1 MPQRRS
7 APSRPTNSQSIT
19 RTVARACQVIALLA
33 AGSTMAQESGTA
45 GSPAKANGAIAKTV
59 KAFDVDHDRAIDASE
74 LESLNRELAAA
85 PSGPLSAL
93 DRNADGKVDP
103 SEVALLKLW
112 SRGQKFP
119 RQFDTNHNMKIEGEE
134 TTALRRAFDL
144 ETKGPLRALD
154 QNQDSKL
161 DDGEIADFNDRLA
174 RRAAQQQQQKSQ
186 VSRQKNGSSA
196 GTTSATARQAAE
208 NDVGTGT
215 ATLIWTAPSKNN
227 DGTPLRNL
235 TGYVISYGRTP
246 GALTH
251 RIVVNDPRAKEHVVQ
266 KLGPGEWY
274 FSIATL
280 TADGRESSPTR
291 TVKKI
296 VE

>member
-1 MPQRRS
+1 MPQPRS
-7 APSRPTNSQSIT
+7 AASRSTDFGSVIQTLAS
-19 RTVARACQVIALLA
+19 ACRVIVLLA
-33 AGSTMAQESGTA
+33 AGSAIAEEPGTA
-45 GSPAKANGAIAKTV
+45 GSPAKANGAIVKTV
-59 KAFDVDHDRAIDASE
+59 KTFDVDHDRKLDASE

-93 DRNADGKVDP
+93 DRNGDGKVDS
-103 SEVALLKLW
+103 SEVAALKLW
-112 SRGQKFP
+112 SPGQKFP
-119 RQFDTNHNMKIEGEE
+119 RQFDTNHDMKIEGEE
-134 TTALRRAFDL
+134 STALRRAFDL

-227 DGTPLRNL
+227 DGTPLKNL
-235 TGYVISYGRTP
+235 TGYVIRYGRTP

-251 RIVVNDPRAKEHVVQ
+251 RIVVNDPRAKEHVVE
-266 KLGPGEWY
+266 KLGPGDWY
-274 FSIATL
+274 FSVATL
-280 TADGRESSPTR
+280 TADGRESAPTR
-291 TVKKI
+291 TVKKL